1 MDVRFRTLSHDLS
14 VHDMDAAHQEAR
26 MKNTLSVALLS
37 ATAGASAVAFLGVF
51 FFAHGSTRRGLRITV
66 SQHDLFGLLLAL
78 CFVVCC
84 LTIWLLVE
92 EIFPDEQRPTARPR
106 AARRSPR
113 TSTSAE
119 QVLDDL
125 SAYSEV
131 KRDEAIRDFRIVSE
145 TISNLEKE
153 IRK

>member
-1 MDVRFRTLSHDLS
+1 
-14 VHDMDAAHQEAR
+14 

-37 ATAGASAVAFLGVF
+37 ATAGASAVAFLGIF
-51 FFAHGSTRRGLRITV
+51 FFAHGSTRRGLRITL
-66 SQHDLFGLLLAL
+66 SQHDLFGLLLVL
-78 CFVVCC
+78 CFVVFGI
-84 LTIWLLVE
+84 TIWLLVD
-92 EIFPDEQRPTARPR
+92 EIFPDEQRPTSRPR
-106 AARRSPR
+106 AGRRSTR

-125 SAYSEV
+125 SAYSEA
-131 KRDEAIRDFRIVSE
+131 KRDEAIRDFRIVNE